1 MAEINIPTTVT
12 APDQIQVELVRADHV
27 QTTSVFRTF
36 FEVFLSATSTLFGFI
51 LSEDKVTTIHWCFF
65 SIMSGACIAFLIMTI
80 RLHKNSRHKK

>member
-36 FEVFLSATSTLFGFI
+36 FEVFLARIIFSGRSHTL
-51 LSEDKVTTIHWCFF
+51 SH
-65 SIMSGACIAFLIMTI
+65 M
-80 RLHKNSRHKK
+80 